1 VWNET
6 ERGGLPGPLQRFSAS
21 RSRLPTSTINQ
32 EAVSLHRMGTV
43 TGERALVLGGGGV
56 TGIAWETGILH
67 GLAEQGVDLTESDLF
82 VGTSAGS
89 VVAAELAGGAP
100 LADLYA
106 GQLLPPDGEIPARL
120 TTWMLVRYLL
130 SYVMPG
136 SPAEKRARLGRAALK
151 ARTPSESERLA
162 VFASRLSTQDWPER
176 ALKVTAV
183 DTADGKFVA
192 FDRDSAVSL
201 VNAVASSCAVPL
213 VWPPVTINGRRY
225 MDGGMR
231 SVANVDLAAGYSR
244 VVVVAPLTRSAS
256 PAAAPGAQAAK
267 LGVPSIVVSP
277 DKTAL
282 AAIGPNLLDPARR
295 RPAAEAGR
303 AQAASIAE
311 AVRQVWN

>member
-1 VWNET
+1 
-6 ERGGLPGPLQRFSAS
+6 
-21 RSRLPTSTINQ
+21 
-32 EAVSLHRMGTV
+32 M

-67 GLAEQGVDLTESDLF
+67 GLAEQGVDLTDADLF

-89 VVAAELAGGAP
+89 VVAAELAGGGV

-120 TTWMLVRYLL
+120 TSWMVARYAL

-136 SPAEKRARLGRAALK
+136 SPAQKRARLGRAALK
-151 ARTPSESERLA
+151 ARTPSEESRLA
-162 VFASRLSTQDWPER
+162 VFDSRLSTKDWPER

-183 DTADGKFVA
+183 DVANGKFVA
-192 FDRDSAVSL
+192 FDRDSGVPL
-201 VNAVASSCAVPL
+201 VKAVASSCAVPL
-213 VWPPVTINGRRY
+213 VWPPVSINGSRY

-231 SVANVDLAAGYSR
+231 SVANVDLAAGYER
-244 VVVVAPLTRSAS
+244 VVVIAPLTRSAS

-277 DKTAL
+277 DSAAL
-282 AAIGPNLLDPARR
+282 AAIGTNLLDPAKRK
-295 RPAAEAGR
+295 PAAEAGY
-303 AQAASIAE
+303 AQAVSIAE
-311 AVRQVWN
+311 DVRKVWQ

>member
-1 VWNET
+1 
-6 ERGGLPGPLQRFSAS
+6 
-21 RSRLPTSTINQ
+21 
-32 EAVSLHRMGTV
+32 M

-67 GLAEQGVDLTESDLF
+67 GLAEQGVDLTDADLF

-89 VVAAELAGGAP
+89 VVATELAGGGV

-106 GQLLPPDGEIPARL
+106 GQLSPPDGEIPARL
-120 TTWMLVRYLL
+120 TSWMVVRYAL

-136 SPAEKRARLGRAALK
+136 SPAQKRARLGRAALK
-151 ARTPSESERLA
+151 ARTPSEELRLA
-162 VFASRLSTQDWPER
+162 VFDSRLSTKDWPER

-183 DTADGKFVA
+183 DVANGKFVA
-192 FDRDSAVSL
+192 FDRDSGVPL

-213 VWPPVTINGRRY
+213 VWPPVSINGSRY

-244 VVVVAPLTRSAS
+244 VVVIAPITRAAS
-256 PAAAPGAQAAK
+256 PAATPGAQAAK

-277 DKTAL
+277 DSAAL
-282 AAIGPNLLDPARR
+282 AAIGTNLLDPAKRK
-295 RPAAEAGR
+295 PAAEAGY
-303 AQAASIAE
+303 AQAVSIAE
-311 AVRQVWN
+311 AVRKVWG